1 MQTALKA
8 NGILIVAALMWIV
21 GGLFIKL
28 VELSPLAITGT
39 RSLAAA
45 GVFLIY
51 LQKVKWY
58 WNKYFVMGVISY
70 ASMMV
75 LYVTSI
81 RLTTA
86 ANAIFLEFTAPVYV
100 VVLSYFILNERV
112 TFFDILSIIVIFC
125 GMGLF
130 FFDELTFEGFWGNI
144 LATIAGVCLGI
155 VTVMLR
161 KEKDSAFDMVFFG
174 NLLTA
179 ILCLPFM
186 FSGFNETV
194 AVDWLIIFGLGV
206 VQLGLPYILYTLA
219 LRYVH
224 AIDAILVSMI
234 EPILNP
240 IWVFLFVGERI
251 GEWAVYGGA
260 LVLFGSLGRALMKL
274 YLEMN
279 LRLKKLLLL

>member
-1 MQTALKA
+1 LQTALKA
-8 NGILIVAALMWIV
+8 NGILIVAALMWSV

-58 WNKYFVMGVISY
+58 WNKYFIIGVISY

-112 TFFDILSIIVIFC
+112 TLFDILSIIVIFC

-274 YLEMN
+274 YLE
-279 LRLKKLLLL
+279 KK

>member
-8 NGILIVAALMWIV
+8 NGILIVAALMWSV

-58 WNKYFVMGVISY
+58 WNKYFIIGVISY

-274 YLEMN
+274 YLE
-279 LRLKKLLLL
+279 KK

>member
-8 NGILIVAALMWIV
+8 NGILIVAALMWSV

-58 WNKYFVMGVISY
+58 WNKYFIIGVISY

-112 TFFDILSIIVIFC
+112 TLFDILSIIVIFC

-274 YLEMN
+274 YLE
-279 LRLKKLLLL
+279 KK

>member
-1 MQTALKA
+1 MQAALKA
-8 NGILIVAALMWIV
+8 NGILIVAALMWSV

-274 YLEMN
+274 YLE
-279 LRLKKLLLL
+279 KK

>member
-1 MQTALKA
+1 MQAALKA
-8 NGILIVAALMWIV
+8 NGILIVAALMWSV

-28 VELSPLAITGT
+28 VDLSPLAITGT

-45 GVFLIY
+45 GVFHIY

-112 TFFDILSIIVIFC
+112 TLFDILSIIVIFC

-274 YLEMN
+274 YLE
-279 LRLKKLLLL
+279 KK

>member
-1 MQTALKA
+1 MQAAIKA
-8 NGILIVAALMWIV
+8 NGILIVAALMWSI

-28 VELSPLAITGT
+28 VELSPMAITGT

-45 GVFLIY
+45 GVLLVY
-51 LQKVKWY
+51 LRKVKWH
-58 WNKYFVMGVISY
+58 WNKYFIFGVISY
-70 ASMMV
+70 AAMMV

-100 VVLSYFILNERV
+100 VVLSYFILDERV
-112 TFFDILSIIVIFC
+112 TLFDIISMIIIFC

-144 LATIAGVCLGI
+144 LAAIAGVCLGI

-161 KEKDSAFDMVFFG
+161 KEKEYAFEMVFFG
-174 NLLTA
+174 NFLTA
-179 ILCLPFM
+179 IICLPFV
-186 FSGFNETV
+186 FTSFNGTV
-194 AVDWLIIFGLGV
+194 ANDWLIIFGLGV
-206 VQLGLPYILYTLA
+206 IQLGLPYILYTIA
-219 LRYVH
+219 LRHVH

-240 IWVFLFVGERI
+240 VWVFLFVGEKI
-251 GEWAVYGGA
+251 GEWALYGGV
-260 LVLFGSLGRALMKL
+260 LVLFGSLGRAMRKL
-274 YLEMN
+274 YLE
-279 LRLKKLLLL
+279 RK

>member
-8 NGILIVAALMWIV
+8 NGILIVAALMWSV

-45 GVFLIY
+45 GVLLIY

-58 WNKYFVMGVISY
+58 WNKYFIIGVISY

-112 TFFDILSIIVIFC
+112 TLFDILSIIVIFC

-194 AVDWLIIFGLGV
+194 TVDWLIIFGLGV

-274 YLEMN
+274 YLE
-279 LRLKKLLLL
+279 KK

>member
-1 MQTALKA
+1 MKAALKA
-8 NGILIVAALMWIV
+8 NGILIVAALMWSV

-58 WNKYFVMGVISY
+58 WNKYFIIGVISY

-100 VVLSYFILNERV
+100 VILSYFILNERV
-112 TFFDILSIIVIFC
+112 TLFDILSIIIIFC

-144 LATIAGVCLGI
+144 LAAIAGVCLGI

-161 KEKDSAFDMVFFG
+161 KEKDSAFDIVFFG

-219 LRYVH
+219 LRYVN

-240 IWVFLFVGERI
+240 IWVFLFIGERI
-251 GEWAVYGGA
+251 GEWAVYGGV
-260 LVLFGSLGRALMKL
+260 LVLFGSLGRALIKL
-274 YLEMN
+274 YLE
-279 LRLKKLLLL
+279 KK

>member
-1 MQTALKA
+1 LQTTLKA
-8 NGILIVAALMWIV
+8 NGILIVAALMWSV

-45 GVFLIY
+45 GVLLIY

-58 WNKYFVMGVISY
+58 WNKYFIIGVISY

-194 AVDWLIIFGLGV
+194 TVDWLIIFGLGV

-274 YLEMN
+274 YLE
-279 LRLKKLLLL
+279 KK

>member
-1 MQTALKA
+1 
-8 NGILIVAALMWIV
+8 
-21 GGLFIKL
+21 
-28 VELSPLAITGT
+28 
-39 RSLAAA
+39 
-45 GVFLIY
+45 
-51 LQKVKWY
+51 
-58 WNKYFVMGVISY
+58 
-70 ASMMV
+70 MMV

-112 TFFDILSIIVIFC
+112 TLFDILSIIIIFC

-144 LATIAGVCLGI
+144 LAAIAGVCLGI

-186 FSGFNETV
+186 FSSFNETV
-194 AVDWLIIFGLGV
+194 AFDWLIIFGLGV

-219 LRYVH
+219 LRYVN

-240 IWVFLFVGERI
+240 IWVFLFIGERI
-251 GEWAVYGGA
+251 GEWAVYGGV
-260 LVLFGSLGRALMKL
+260 LVLFGSLGRALIKL
-274 YLEMN
+274 YLE
-279 LRLKKLLLL
+279 KK

>member
-1 MQTALKA
+1 MKAALKA
-8 NGILIVAALMWIV
+8 NGILIVAALMWSV

-51 LQKVKWY
+51 LQKVKLH
-58 WNKYFVMGVISY
+58 WNKYFIIGVISY

-112 TFFDILSIIVIFC
+112 TLFDILSIIIIFC

-144 LATIAGVCLGI
+144 LAAIAGVCLGI

-219 LRYVH
+219 LRYVN

-240 IWVFLFVGERI
+240 IWVFLFIGERI
-251 GEWAVYGGA
+251 GEWAVYGGV
-260 LVLFGSLGRALMKL
+260 LVLFGSLGRALIKL
-274 YLEMN
+274 YLE
-279 LRLKKLLLL
+279 KK

>member
-8 NGILIVAALMWIV
+8 NGILIVAALMWSV

-274 YLEMN
+274 YLE
-279 LRLKKLLLL
+279 KK

>member
-1 MQTALKA
+1 MQAALKA
-8 NGILIVAALMWIV
+8 NGILIVAALMWSV

-58 WNKYFVMGVISY
+58 WNKYFIIGVISY

-112 TFFDILSIIVIFC
+112 TLFDILSIIVIFC

-144 LATIAGVCLGI
+144 LAAIAGVCLGI

-219 LRYVH
+219 LRYVN

-240 IWVFLFVGERI
+240 IWVFLFIGERI
-251 GEWAVYGGA
+251 GEWAVYGGV
-260 LVLFGSLGRALMKL
+260 LVLFGSLGRALIKL
-274 YLEMN
+274 YLE
-279 LRLKKLLLL
+279 KK

>member
-1 MQTALKA
+1 MQAALKA
-8 NGILIVAALMWIV
+8 NGILIVAALMWSV

-45 GVFLIY
+45 GVLLIY

-58 WNKYFVMGVISY
+58 WNKYFIIGVISY

-112 TFFDILSIIVIFC
+112 TLFDILSIIVIFC

-274 YLEMN
+274 YLE
-279 LRLKKLLLL
+279 KK

>member
-1 MQTALKA
+1 MQAALKA
-8 NGILIVAALMWIV
+8 NGILIVAALMWSV

-45 GVFLIY
+45 GVLLIY

-58 WNKYFVMGVISY
+58 WNKYFIIGVISY

-112 TFFDILSIIVIFC
+112 TLFDILSIIVIFC

-194 AVDWLIIFGLGV
+194 TVDWLIIFGLGV

-274 YLEMN
+274 YLE
-279 LRLKKLLLL
+279 KK

>member
-1 MQTALKA
+1 MQTTLKA
-8 NGILIVAALMWIV
+8 NGILIVAALMWSV

-45 GVFLIY
+45 GVLLIY

-58 WNKYFVMGVISY
+58 WNKYFIIGVISY

-112 TFFDILSIIVIFC
+112 TLFDILSIIVIFC

-194 AVDWLIIFGLGV
+194 TVDWLIIFGLGV

-274 YLEMN
+274 YLE
-279 LRLKKLLLL
+279 KK

>member
-1 MQTALKA
+1 MQTTLKA
-8 NGILIVAALMWIV
+8 NGILIVAALMWSV

-45 GVFLIY
+45 GVLLIY

-58 WNKYFVMGVISY
+58 WNKYFIIGVISY

-112 TFFDILSIIVIFC
+112 TLFDILSIIVIFC

-194 AVDWLIIFGLGV
+194 TVDWLIIFGLGV

-251 GEWAVYGGA
+251 GEWAVYGGT

-274 YLEMN
+274 YLE
-279 LRLKKLLLL
+279 KK

>member
-1 MQTALKA
+1 MQAALKA
-8 NGILIVAALMWIV
+8 NGILIVAALMWSV

-45 GVFLIY
+45 GIFLIY
-51 LQKVKWY
+51 LQKVKWH
-58 WNKYFVMGVISY
+58 WNKYFIIGVISY

-100 VVLSYFILNERV
+100 VILSYFILNERV
-112 TFFDILSIIVIFC
+112 TLFDILSIIIIFC

-144 LATIAGVCLGI
+144 LAAIAGVCLGI

-186 FSGFNETV
+186 FSGFNDTV
-194 AVDWLIIFGLGV
+194 AVDWLIIFVLGV

-219 LRYVH
+219 LRYVN

-240 IWVFLFVGERI
+240 IWVFLFIGERI
-251 GEWAVYGGA
+251 GEWAVYGGV
-260 LVLFGSLGRALMKL
+260 LVLFGSLGRALIKL
-274 YLEMN
+274 YLE
-279 LRLKKLLLL
+279 KK

>member
-1 MQTALKA
+1 MQAALKA
-8 NGILIVAALMWIV
+8 NGILIVAALMWSV

-51 LQKVKWY
+51 LQKVKWN
-58 WNKYFVMGVISY
+58 WNKYFIIGVISY

-100 VVLSYFILNERV
+100 VILSYFILNERV
-112 TFFDILSIIVIFC
+112 TLFDILSIIIIFC

-144 LATIAGVCLGI
+144 LAAIAGVCLGI

-219 LRYVH
+219 LRYVN

-240 IWVFLFVGERI
+240 IWVFLFIGERI
-251 GEWAVYGGA
+251 GEWAVYGGV
-260 LVLFGSLGRALMKL
+260 LVLFGSLGRALIKL
-274 YLEMN
+274 YLE
-279 LRLKKLLLL
+279 KK

>member
-1 MQTALKA
+1 MQTTLKA
-8 NGILIVAALMWIV
+8 NGILIVAALMWSV

-58 WNKYFVMGVISY
+58 WNKYFIIGVISY

-112 TFFDILSIIVIFC
+112 TLFDILSIIVIFC

-194 AVDWLIIFGLGV
+194 TVDWLIIFGLGV

-274 YLEMN
+274 YLE
-279 LRLKKLLLL
+279 KK